1 MDNIIEK
8 KSNAIDS
15 INGLLSALCN
25 FEVYDN
31 GIIYELNKKNDILNK
46 ANMKLIDEINA
57 KDKIISTDKKTICD
71 YEKQI
76 NSLNEVKEEDNK
88 FGMLK
93 AKDKEVNNLN
103 KTVESLKKELELVN
117 SKLEMVTT
125 TTNVTC
131 EVVDNPVKGSVEGPV
146 DEENDTESDEEI
158 GNATVTHK
166 KVKYLLNSNKETVD
180 KDLKECV
187 KKVSDKLHH
196 TPEVCKKNYLLPELI
211 EFYLKDNT
219 KFTKFFRTNI
229 NKQFTKFLKNNY

>member
-46 ANMKLIDEINA
+46 ANMKLIDEITT

-76 NSLNEVKEEDNK
+76 NSLCVNEVKEEEGNK

-125 TTNVTC
+125 TNNITC
-131 EVVDNPVKGSVEGPV
+131 EVVDNPVEESVSDPV
-146 DEENDTESDEEI
+146 EESELKTVIDVENDTESDEEI
-158 GNATVTHK
+158 SYVTIKHK
-166 KVKYLLNSNKETVD
+166 KLKYYVE
-180 KDLKECV
+180 
-187 KKVSDKLHH
+187 
-196 TPEVCKKNYLLPELI
+196 
-211 EFYLKDNT
+211 KDNPNSKMYT
-219 KFTKFFRTNI
+219 ILPDGDVGEEVGEMKDGKKKL
-229 NKQFTKFLKNNY
+229 NK

>member
-57 KDKIISTDKKTICD
+57 KDKIINTDKKIICD

-76 NSLNEVKEEDNK
+76 NSLCVNEVKEEEGNK

-125 TTNVTC
+125 TNNITC
-131 EVVDNPVKGSVEGPV
+131 EVVDNPVEESVSDPVEESVEDPV
-146 DEENDTESDEEI
+146 DVENDTESDEEI
-158 GNATVTHK
+158 SYVTIKHK
-166 KVKYLLNSNKETVD
+166 KLKYYVE
-180 KDLKECV
+180 
-187 KKVSDKLHH
+187 
-196 TPEVCKKNYLLPELI
+196 
-211 EFYLKDNT
+211 KDNPNS
-219 KFTKFFRTNI
+219 KMYAILPDGDVGEEVGEMKDGKKKL
-229 NKQFTKFLKNNY
+229 NK

>member
-46 ANMKLIDEINA
+46 ANMKLIDEITT

-76 NSLNEVKEEDNK
+76 NSLCVNEVKEEEGNK

-125 TTNVTC
+125 TNNITC
-131 EVVDNPVKGSVEGPV
+131 EVVDNSVEDTV
-146 DEENDTESDEEI
+146 EESELKTVIDVENDTESDEEI
-158 GNATVTHK
+158 SYVTIKHK
-166 KVKYLLNSNKETVD
+166 KLKYYVE
-180 KDLKECV
+180 
-187 KKVSDKLHH
+187 
-196 TPEVCKKNYLLPELI
+196 
-211 EFYLKDNT
+211 KDNPNSKMYT
-219 KFTKFFRTNI
+219 ILPDGDVGEEVGEMKDGKKKL
-229 NKQFTKFLKNNY
+229 NK

>member
-46 ANMKLIDEINA
+46 ANMKLIDEITT
-57 KDKIISTDKKTICD
+57 KDKIISIDKKTICD

-76 NSLNEVKEEDNK
+76 NSLCVNEVKEEEGNK

-125 TTNVTC
+125 TNNITC
-131 EVVDNPVKGSVEGPV
+131 EVVDNPVEESVSDPVEESVEDPV
-146 DEENDTESDEEI
+146 DVENDTESDEEI
-158 GNATVTHK
+158 SYVTIKHK
-166 KVKYLLNSNKETVD
+166 KLKYYVE
-180 KDLKECV
+180 
-187 KKVSDKLHH
+187 
-196 TPEVCKKNYLLPELI
+196 
-211 EFYLKDNT
+211 KDNPNS
-219 KFTKFFRTNI
+219 KMYAILPDGDVGEEVGEMKDGKKKL
-229 NKQFTKFLKNNY
+229 NK

>member
-1 MDNIIEK
+1 MDNIIDK

-46 ANMKLIDEINA
+46 ANMKLIDEITT

-76 NSLNEVKEEDNK
+76 NSLCVNEVKEEEGNK

-103 KTVESLKKELELVN
+103 KTVASLKKELELVN

-125 TTNVTC
+125 TNNITC
-131 EVVDNPVKGSVEGPV
+131 EVVDNSVEDTV
-146 DEENDTESDEEI
+146 EESELKTVIDVENDTESDEEI
-158 GNATVTHK
+158 SYVTIKHK
-166 KVKYLLNSNKETVD
+166 KLKYYVE
-180 KDLKECV
+180 
-187 KKVSDKLHH
+187 
-196 TPEVCKKNYLLPELI
+196 
-211 EFYLKDNT
+211 KDNPNSKMYT
-219 KFTKFFRTNI
+219 ILPDGDVGEEVGEMKDGKKKL
-229 NKQFTKFLKNNY
+229 NK

>member
-1 MDNIIEK
+1 MDNIIDK

-46 ANMKLIDEINA
+46 ANMKLIDEITT
-57 KDKIISTDKKTICD
+57 KDKIISIDKKTICD

-76 NSLNEVKEEDNK
+76 NSLCVNEVKEEEGNK

-125 TTNVTC
+125 TNNITC
-131 EVVDNPVKGSVEGPV
+131 EVVDNSVEDTV
-146 DEENDTESDEEI
+146 EESELKTVIDVENDTESDEEI
-158 GNATVTHK
+158 SYVTIKHK
-166 KVKYLLNSNKETVD
+166 KLKYYVE
-180 KDLKECV
+180 
-187 KKVSDKLHH
+187 
-196 TPEVCKKNYLLPELI
+196 
-211 EFYLKDNT
+211 KDNPNSKMYT
-219 KFTKFFRTNI
+219 ILPDGDVGEEVGEMKDGKKKL
-229 NKQFTKFLKNNY
+229 NK

>member
-57 KDKIISTDKKTICD
+57 KDKIIKTDKKTICD

-76 NSLNEVKEEDNK
+76 NSLCVNEVKEEEGNK

-125 TTNVTC
+125 TNNITC
-131 EVVDNPVKGSVEGPV
+131 EVVDNPVEESVSDPVEDPV
-146 DEENDTESDEEI
+146 DVENDTESDEEI
-158 GNATVTHK
+158 SYVTIKHK
-166 KVKYLLNSNKETVD
+166 KLKYYVE
-180 KDLKECV
+180 
-187 KKVSDKLHH
+187 
-196 TPEVCKKNYLLPELI
+196 
-211 EFYLKDNT
+211 KDNPNSKMYT
-219 KFTKFFRTNI
+219 ILPDGDVGEEVGEMKDGKKKL
-229 NKQFTKFLKNNY
+229 NK

>member
-15 INGLLSALCN
+15 IDGLLSALCN

-46 ANMKLIDEINA
+46 ANMKLIDEITT

-76 NSLNEVKEEDNK
+76 NSLCVNEVKEEEGNK

-125 TTNVTC
+125 TTNITC
-131 EVVDNPVKGSVEGPV
+131 EVVEESVEDPV
-146 DEENDTESDEEI
+146 EESVLEPVLDVENDTESDEEI
-158 GNATVTHK
+158 SYVTIKHK
-166 KVKYLLNSNKETVD
+166 KLKYYVE
-180 KDLKECV
+180 
-187 KKVSDKLHH
+187 
-196 TPEVCKKNYLLPELI
+196 
-211 EFYLKDNT
+211 KDNPNSKMYT
-219 KFTKFFRTNI
+219 ILPDGDVGEEVGEMKDGKKKL
-229 NKQFTKFLKNNY
+229 NK

>member
-103 KTVESLKKELELVN
+103 KTVESLKKELEQVN
-117 SKLEMVTT
+117 SKLELVT

-131 EVVDNPVKGSVEGPV
+131 ELVDNPVDDPVEEQV
-146 DEENDTESDEEI
+146 IENDTESDEEP
-158 GNATVTHK
+158 GYATVTHK
-166 KVKYLLNSNKETVD
+166 KVKYLVEKGI
-180 KDLKECV
+180 
-187 KKVSDKLHH
+187 
-196 TPEVCKKNYLLPELI
+196 LI
-211 EFYLKDNT
+211 QKCMLFYPMVM
-219 KFTKFFRTNI
+219 
-229 NKQFTKFLKNNY
+229 